1 MKKKTEQLEK
11 NAKPFLK
18 WAGGKTKLIPEI
30 SKRLPKLD
38 NITYIEP
45 FIGGGSLMFYIAQNF
60 NIKEAII
67 NDINI
72 DVISCYNSIKS
83 EPENLIKKLSNL
95 EEQFHNL
102 ETVQEKTDFYSD
114 IRNKFN
120 LKNLNTLDNATLMI
134 FLNKTCFNGLYRVNK
149 KNQFNVPFNKV
160 LKPTICDEENIMN
173 CHKLLQKVTILNGDY
188 SETLK
193 YSNED
198 SFFYFDPPYKP
209 ISETA
214 SFNSYNKESFEDLE
228 QKKLCD
234 FCKLIDSKGGKWLLS
249 NSDMKNVD
257 ETNNFFDDM
266 YSDFNIQR
274 IKSKRMINSKG
285 DNRGEI
291 DEVLIS
297 NS

>member
-134 FLNKTCFNGLYRVNK
+134 FLNKT
-149 KNQFNVPFNKV
+149 
-160 LKPTICDEENIMN
+160 
-173 CHKLLQKVTILNGDY
+173 
-188 SETLK
+188 
-193 YSNED
+193 
-198 SFFYFDPPYKP
+198 
-209 ISETA
+209 
-214 SFNSYNKESFEDLE
+214 
-228 QKKLCD
+228 
-234 FCKLIDSKGGKWLLS
+234 
-249 NSDMKNVD
+249 
-257 ETNNFFDDM
+257 
-266 YSDFNIQR
+266 
-274 IKSKRMINSKG
+274 
-285 DNRGEI
+285 
-291 DEVLIS
+291 
-297 NS
+297 